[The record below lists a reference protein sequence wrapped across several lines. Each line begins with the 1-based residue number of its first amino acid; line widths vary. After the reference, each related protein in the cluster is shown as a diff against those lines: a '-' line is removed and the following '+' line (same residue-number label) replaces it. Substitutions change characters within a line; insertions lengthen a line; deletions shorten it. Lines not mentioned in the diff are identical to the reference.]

1 MTPRFDPTRAIVY
14 DLSRGQLRD
23 EEGQLRLNVPFFL
36 LERLCGQAGP
46 EATRDFGQGLGG
58 DIGRRIRDRLGAAA
72 EQVDVSVWTEHLG
85 GHLAVLGLGDLSL
98 ERWGRA
104 LVIRIVGAPAGA
116 SALLAAVIAGALQ
129 RGAGRNVE
137 LVAFDVED
145 SVALLVLSPETAGRA
160 RALREAGESLGRV
173 VEQLHRGV
181 A

>member
-23 EEGQLRLNVPFFL
+23 DEGQPRLNLPYFL
-36 LERLCGQAGP
+36 LQRLCEHAGS
-46 EATRDFGQGLGG
+46 EGTSDFGHALGA
-58 DIGRRIRDRLGAAA
+58 DIGRKIRDRLGPS
-72 EQVDVSVWTEHLG
+72 VDGADVFVWTEHLG
-85 GHLAVLGLGDLSL
+85 GHLALLGLGNLTL

-104 LVIRIVGAPAGA
+104 LVVRVLDAPAGSA
-116 SALLAAVIAGALQ
+116 ALLSSVLAGALQ
-129 RGAGRNVE
+129 RGLGR
-137 LVAFDVED
+137 DVQVVTFEAEE

-173 VEQLHRGV
+173 VEQLHRGT